1 MNKKT
6 LNDILSNYQDLEKDL
21 IENDGELTDDIED
34 KLRINNLDLSEKL
47 NGYEKFVRYL
57 KHQSEYLKSMEE
69 HYTKRRKTIENSILR
84 C

>member
-34 KLRINNLDLSEKL
+34 KLRINNFYSVCTLGKEF
-47 NGYEKFVRYL
+47 G
-57 KHQSEYLKSMEE
+57 
-69 HYTKRRKTIENSILR
+69 
-84 C
+84 

>member
-57 KHQSEYLKSMEE
+57 KHQAEYLKSMEE
-69 HYTKRRKTIENSILR
+69 HYTKRRRTIEKK
-84 C
+84 